1 MIKKKIIRIVSSLFL
16 IAALCVG
23 CQQPN
28 GGEDNKKNVDEVL
41 EDLGLSEE
49 GEKTG
54 TDEEIKT
61 ISESLKKQ
69 GLEEGKDFEITV
81 NDKGETVIKLTEDG
95 KTKLEEQV
103 KVENGETSGEE
114 ILVDFTQEE
123 SFFMPFNKGGEN
135 YFYDWEDADKLKKI
149 NLGDTVKI
157 KFAGKLPID
166 FDKIQVGVYAI
177 KNNEKIFLNKEKHLS
192 GVDSSTNANTDF
204 EFEITYQNTILKYE
218 EGIRYG
224 IEFLVKTQ
232 DFSNP
237 WIYYEKGDSLKS
249 EDDYLKLVA
258 TDKGINIVLK
268 DLSSLGLERT
278 DYNAGVISV
287 FGVNGIEVSV
297 EDDKKVVAT
306 YSFPFVNAG
315 EVVYVKYS
323 GELKS
328 SNGSY
333 WKDNYYKITATS
345 GLSLQDY
352 VINYDAYKEINLSID
367 REGYKFTTKLNSNGK
382 NLSDYFDLDKIADI
396 TADHSLLAGKS
407 DWSNTEW
414 IGGNEFKY
422 DKEKNV
428 LLAHNYNK
436 YNEYNCDIF
445 KDGIPAVWNN
455 ENDIEIKIRKHN
467 YLYCSDFRLKFKID
481 GIDNWFRLSSFT
493 SPEYDDV
500 YKPAEKNMNLEDAIT
515 KAVRDVEKTPTS
527 KAELVS
533 FISEIVNE
541 ISQPNSTY
549 SSARMVTPSIP
560 ATKDYAT
567 ISKELLKIPSEIKK
581 IVENFENQKYKVD
594 FNKAINIGEIPVSE
608 WFSLIYELND
618 EINKVFR
625 DDSWE
630 GRSEKI
636 FYNNDSQTRALV
648 KEMLSVYDKYATIKQ
663 FYVDADID
671 ADLTNV
677 ITDITTAEG
686 KVLSAKIKALLFA
699 GVVDINKLT
708 KEMIVSAAPSEE
720 VVVGEDVDINELT
733 KEMRLITNNTS
744 REVTD
749 FSIPIKAMS
758 MTCGIDADVNLTA
771 EDYKYA
777 QNNFTLSDK
786 SNIDLEL
793 EALCRVAVVSSAK
806 NGGIFTINPKIN
818 LNTENSS
825 KLLEL
830 AVKAS
835 DPSAYL
841 SALDNVFDIKIIVQ
855 DKDGKE
861 TYSDTFKISDV
872 MEIISQISSPMN

>member
-1 MIKKKIIRIVSSLFL
+1 MIKKKTIRIVSSLFL

-23 CQQPN
+23 CPQPN
-28 GGEDNKKNVDEVL
+28 GGDGNEPKNTVEQVL

-54 TDEEIKT
+54 TDEEIET
-61 ISESLKKQ
+61 VSESLKKQ
-69 GLEEGKDFEITV
+69 GLEEGKDFVITV

-123 SFFMPFNKGGEN
+123 SFFMPFNKGREN
-135 YFYDWEDADKLKKI
+135 YFYDWEDAKKLKKI

-249 EDDYLKLVA
+249 EDDYLKLEA

-297 EDDKKVVAT
+297 EKEKKVDST

-315 EVVYVKYS
+315 EVYVKYS

-328 SNGSY
+328 SNGLY

-345 GLSLQDY
+345 GLKLQDY

-367 REGYKFTTKLNSNGK
+367 RKGYKFTTKLNSNGK

-396 TADHSLLAGKS
+396 TADHSLLAGKL

-414 IGGNEFKY
+414 IGGNYFTY

-428 LLAHNYNK
+428 LLAQNDY
-436 YNEYNCDIF
+436 DIF
-445 KDGIPAVWNN
+445 KDGIPAIWNN
-455 ENDIEIKIRKHN
+455 ENDIEIKIKKRN
-467 YLYCSDFRLKFKID
+467 YLYCSDFNLKFKIY
-481 GIDNWFRLSSFT
+481 GIDNWFKLSSLK
-493 SPEYDDV
+493 SPEYVDE

-515 KAVRDVEKTPTS
+515 KAVSDVEKTPAS
-527 KAELVS
+527 KDELVL

-567 ISKELLKIPSEIKK
+567 ISKELLKIPSEVKEI
-581 IVENFENQKYKVD
+581 IQNFENQKYKVD

-625 DDSWE
+625 DNSRE

-636 FYNNDSQTRALV
+636 FYNNDSQTRAFV
-648 KEMLSVYDKYATIKQ
+648 KGMLSVCDKYATIKQ

-686 KVLSAKIKALLFA
+686 KVYSAKIKALLSA
-699 GVVDINKLT
+699 GVVDINKLA
-708 KEMIVSAAPSEE
+708 KEMQSITLGSPSEE
-720 VVVGEDVDINELT
+720 IGL
-733 KEMRLITNNTS
+733 
-744 REVTD
+744 TD
-749 FSIPIKAMS
+749 FSLPIKAMS

-777 QNNFTLSDK
+777 QNDFTLSDK

-793 EALCRVAVVSSAK
+793 EALCKVAVVSSAK
-806 NGGIFTINPKIN
+806 NGGIFTINPKIK

-830 AVKAS
+830 AVNAS
-835 DPSAYL
+835 ESSAYL
-841 SALDNVFDIKIIVQ
+841 DVLNNVFEIKIIVQ

-872 MEIISQISSPMN
+872 IEIISQISNTVN

>member
-1 MIKKKIIRIVSSLFL
+1 MIKKKTIRIVSSLFL

-23 CQQPN
+23 CPQPN
-28 GGEDNKKNVDEVL
+28 GGDGNEPKNTVEQVL

-69 GLEEGKDFEITV
+69 GLEEGKDFVITV

-123 SFFMPFNKGGEN
+123 SFFMPFNKGREN
-135 YFYDWEDADKLKKI
+135 YFYDWEDAKKLKKI

-249 EDDYLKLVA
+249 EDDYLKLEA

-297 EDDKKVVAT
+297 EKEKKVDST

-315 EVVYVKYS
+315 EVYVKYS

-328 SNGSY
+328 SNGLY

-345 GLSLQDY
+345 GLKLQDY

-396 TADHSLLAGKS
+396 TADYSLLAGKS
-407 DWSNTEW
+407 DWSDTEW
-414 IGGNEFKY
+414 ISGNSFKY
-422 DKEKNV
+422 DNVNKV
-428 LLAHNYNK
+428 LLAYK
-436 YNEYNCDIF
+436 DRFIYDCDIF
-445 KDGIPAVWNN
+445 KDGIPAIWNN
-455 ENDIEIKIRKHN
+455 
-467 YLYCSDFRLKFKID
+467 
-481 GIDNWFRLSSFT
+481 
-493 SPEYDDV
+493 
-500 YKPAEKNMNLEDAIT
+500 
-515 KAVRDVEKTPTS
+515 
-527 KAELVS
+527 
-533 FISEIVNE
+533 
-541 ISQPNSTY
+541 
-549 SSARMVTPSIP
+549 
-560 ATKDYAT
+560 
-567 ISKELLKIPSEIKK
+567 
-581 IVENFENQKYKVD
+581 
-594 FNKAINIGEIPVSE
+594 
-608 WFSLIYELND
+608 
-618 EINKVFR
+618 
-625 DDSWE
+625 
-630 GRSEKI
+630 
-636 FYNNDSQTRALV
+636 
-648 KEMLSVYDKYATIKQ
+648 
-663 FYVDADID
+663 
-671 ADLTNV
+671 
-677 ITDITTAEG
+677 
-686 KVLSAKIKALLFA
+686 
-699 GVVDINKLT
+699 
-708 KEMIVSAAPSEE
+708 
-720 VVVGEDVDINELT
+720 
-733 KEMRLITNNTS
+733 
-744 REVTD
+744 
-749 FSIPIKAMS
+749 
-758 MTCGIDADVNLTA
+758 
-771 EDYKYA
+771 
-777 QNNFTLSDK
+777 
-786 SNIDLEL
+786 
-793 EALCRVAVVSSAK
+793 
-806 NGGIFTINPKIN
+806 
-818 LNTENSS
+818 
-825 KLLEL
+825 
-830 AVKAS
+830 
-835 DPSAYL
+835 
-841 SALDNVFDIKIIVQ
+841 
-855 DKDGKE
+855 
-861 TYSDTFKISDV
+861 
-872 MEIISQISSPMN
+872 

>member
-1 MIKKKIIRIVSSLFL
+1 MIKKKTIRIVSSLFL

-23 CQQPN
+23 CPQPN
-28 GGEDNKKNVDEVL
+28 GGDGNEPKNTVEQVL

-54 TDEEIKT
+54 TDEEIET
-61 ISESLKKQ
+61 VSESLKKQ
-69 GLEEGKDFEITV
+69 GLEEGKDFVITV

-123 SFFMPFNKGGEN
+123 SFFMPFNKGREN
-135 YFYDWEDADKLKKI
+135 YFYDWEDAKKLKKI

-249 EDDYLKLVA
+249 EDDYLKLEA

-297 EDDKKVVAT
+297 EKEKKVDST

-315 EVVYVKYS
+315 EVYVKYS

-328 SNGSY
+328 SNGLY

-345 GLSLQDY
+345 GLKLQDY

-367 REGYKFTTKLNSNGK
+367 RKGYKFTTKLNSNGK

-396 TADHSLLAGKS
+396 TADHSLLAGKL

-414 IGGNEFKY
+414 IGGNSFKY
-422 DKEKNV
+422 DNEKKV
-428 LLAHNYNK
+428 LLAQNDRYIFD
-436 YNEYNCDIF
+436 CDIF

-467 YLYCSDFRLKFKID
+467 YLYCSDFRLKFKIE

-515 KAVRDVEKTPTS
+515 KAVSDVEKTPAS
-527 KAELVS
+527 KDELVL

-625 DDSWE
+625 DNSWE

-636 FYNNDSQTRALV
+636 FYNNDSQTRAFV

-686 KVLSAKIKALLFA
+686 KVYSAKIKALLSA
-699 GVVDINKLT
+699 GVVDINKLA
-708 KEMIVSAAPSEE
+708 KEMQSITLGSPREE
-720 VVVGEDVDINELT
+720 IGL
-733 KEMRLITNNTS
+733 
-744 REVTD
+744 TD
-749 FSIPIKAMS
+749 FSLPIKAMS
-758 MTCGIDADVNLTA
+758 MTYGIDADVNLTA

-777 QNNFTLSDK
+777 QNDFTLSDK

-793 EALCRVAVVSSAK
+793 EALCKVAVVSSAK

-830 AVKAS
+830 AVKGS

-841 SALDNVFDIKIIVQ
+841 GVLDNVFDIKIIVQ

-872 MEIISQISSPMN
+872 IEIISQISNTVN